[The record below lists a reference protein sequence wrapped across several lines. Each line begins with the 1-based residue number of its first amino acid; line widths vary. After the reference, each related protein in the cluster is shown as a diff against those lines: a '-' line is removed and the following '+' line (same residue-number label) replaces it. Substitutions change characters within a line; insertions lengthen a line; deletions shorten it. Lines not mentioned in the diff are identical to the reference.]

1 MNTDYEVYK
10 GISHAALAV
19 FILLAPHLK
28 TPTNVQ
34 WKSKLAQLKEH
45 LLIVHDAALSSDKD
59 EEFKASI
66 TSLIATYTVF
76 IESCLNTGTFTLEG
90 LQEFAALAFE
100 KIRINMA
107 KATLLQSS
115 AILPA
120 MLKWKRMLGPAEWSK
135 VYVIIPTVWPVALN
149 SPR

>member
-10 GISHAALAV
+10 GISHAALAIFV
-19 FILLAPHLK
+19 LLAPHLK
-28 TPTNVQ
+28 TPANLQ
-34 WKSKLAQLKEH
+34 WRSKLIQLKDH
-45 LLIVHDAALSSDKD
+45 LLVVHDAALSSDRD
-59 EEFKASI
+59 EDFKASI
-66 TSLIATYTVF
+66 TSLIMIYTSF
-76 IESCLNTGTFTLEG
+76 IDSCLQAGTFTLEG
-90 LQEFAALAFE
+90 LQKFTALAFE

-120 MLKWKRMLGPAEWSK
+120 MLKWKKMLGPAEWSK